1 MENTKDNTDIKLY
14 FYTINVIPKEL
25 KTGQVEEKK
34 KKWQMSKNPL
44 IKHVF
49 NKPASNTDIGLL
61 PTVKLNKSSPGW
73 DTAHYSVI

>member
-14 FYTINVIPKEL
+14 FYTIKVIPKEL

-49 NKPASNTDIGLL
+49 ISL
-61 PTVKLNKSSPGW
+61 PL
-73 DTAHYSVI
+73 IQI

>member
-34 KKWQMSKNPL
+34 KK
-44 IKHVF
+44 
-49 NKPASNTDIGLL
+49 
-61 PTVKLNKSSPGW
+61 
-73 DTAHYSVI
+73 

>member
-49 NKPASNTDIGLL
+49 ISLPLIQIQACYLL
-61 PTVKLNKSSPGW
+61 LS
-73 DTAHYSVI
+73 